1 MKTDVKRINPDE
13 YLPPREDEE
22 VLTIERDWTK
32 EDEVHAKRKFVYAV
46 G

>member
-22 VLTIERDWTK
+22 VFTIERDWTPQ
-32 EDEVHAKRKFVYAV
+32 EESRAKRK
-46 G
+46 